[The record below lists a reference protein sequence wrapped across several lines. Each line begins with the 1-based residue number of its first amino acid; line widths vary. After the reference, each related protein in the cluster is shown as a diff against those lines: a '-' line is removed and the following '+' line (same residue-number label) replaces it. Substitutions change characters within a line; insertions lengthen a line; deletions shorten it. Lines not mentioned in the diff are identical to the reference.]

1 MVLVYLTSPGGFFA
15 AGGVCTGIGIGF
27 GFGGSDCSLTP
38 VSASNFPS
46 PALRASSNPGG
57 GAVGIGRVS
66 TNKLRPASKAAEKFG
81 GAALG
86 MPLP

>member
-1 MVLVYLTSPGGFFA
+1 MVLVYLTSLGGFF
-15 AGGVCTGIGIGF
+15 AGGVCTGFDCGGRD
-27 GFGGSDCSLTP
+27 GSDDSITP
-38 VSASNFPS
+38 VSESNFPS

-57 GAVGIGRVS
+57 GVVGIGRVS
-66 TNKLRPASKAAEKFG
+66 ITKLRPASKAAEKFG